1 MKTKCS
7 FKTFMFRR
15 ISYPGTLTLNNG
27 HLNFESESVYGGEV
41 IIERL
46 SINNIRE
53 VKLKNRCFNKSLCI
67 LYDNEWYI
75 FHKFQDENYIEMVKC
90 LKNYKYKNH

>member
-27 HLNFESESVYGGEV
+27 YLNFKSESIYGEP
-41 IIERL
+41 ITKNLFIK
-46 SINNIRE
+46 NI
-53 VKLKNRCFNKSLCI
+53 KDIKIKKGILNKSLLI
-67 LYDNEWYI
+67 LYDKEWYI
-75 FHKFQDENYIEMVKC
+75 FHKFQDENYLEIFET
-90 LKNYKYKNH
+90 LKMCKDE